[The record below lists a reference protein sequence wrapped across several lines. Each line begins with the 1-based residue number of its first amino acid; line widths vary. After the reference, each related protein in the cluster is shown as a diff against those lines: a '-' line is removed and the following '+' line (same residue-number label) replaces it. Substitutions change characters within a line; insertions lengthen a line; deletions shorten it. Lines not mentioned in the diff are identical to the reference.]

1 VAVVVVEQRKK
12 EEELWEWSNVAE
24 WKEPWSRHGQ
34 GKSGETKGATKR
46 AEGIDEVERGS
57 SC

>member
-1 VAVVVVEQRKK
+1 VVVVEQRKK